1 MERGSVWLVA
11 TLAALILSGDPAGA
25 QPAEGLHF
33 NLGSAAVELG
43 GQVRLRVEDDHAFDV
58 RGYRPATDDR
68 FLLSRVMLDASVR
81 LSPRHRVF
89 LELRDALWRMAQA
102 TWSW

>member
-1 MERGSVWLVA
+1 MERSSVWLVA
-11 TLAALILSGDPAGA
+11 TLAALILSGAPAAA

-33 NLGSAAVELG
+33 SLGSAVIELG
-43 GQVRLRVEDDHAFDV
+43 GQVRLRFEDDHAFEV
-58 RGYRPATDDR
+58 RGYRSAIDDR

-89 LELRDALWRMAQA
+89 LELREALWRMAQA